1 MDEMEQKLGAI
12 LGNPDLMK
20 QIMSMAQS
28 LGQQPAQQLPQ
39 EPPPPAASEPGMDPA
54 ALQKI
59 ASLAGKTGIDRNQQ
73 ALLKALGPYLSVQR
87 VRKLEKAMRAAKL
100 ANAHDFIVSFPDGY
114 KTRVGENGHNLS
126 GGERQRVAIARA
138 ILNDPKS
145 LILDEATSAL
155 DVETERQVLR
165 NIVQQHPN
173 KTCIVTTHRPSVL
186 NLCQRVYRV
195 MDTKVTELDEETS
208 SRMAQ
213 DF

>member
-39 EPPPPAASEPGMDPA
+39 EPPPPAVSEPGMDPA

-100 ANAHDFIVSFPDGY
+100 TELAS
-114 KTRVGENGHNLS
+114 
-126 GGERQRVAIARA
+126 
-138 ILNDPKS
+138 S
-145 LILDEATSAL
+145 LIGSGAL
-155 DVETERQVLR
+155 QGLLGR
-165 NIVQQHPN
+165 
-173 KTCIVTTHRPSVL
+173 
-186 NLCQRVYRV
+186 
-195 MDTKVTELDEETS
+195 
-208 SRMAQ
+208 
-213 DF
+213 

>member
-54 ALQKI
+54 ALQRI

-87 VRKLEKAMRAAKL
+87 VRKREKAMRAAKL
-100 ANAHDFIVSFPDGY
+100 A
-114 KTRVGENGHNLS
+114 R
-126 GGERQRVAIARA
+126 IA
-138 ILNDPKS
+138 S
-145 LILDEATSAL
+145 
-155 DVETERQVLR
+155 
-165 NIVQQHPN
+165 
-173 KTCIVTTHRPSVL
+173 SVL
-186 NLCQRVYRV
+186 NSGAVSFLSGR
-195 MDTKVTELDEETS
+195 
-208 SRMAQ
+208 
-213 DF
+213 

>member
-54 ALQKI
+54 ALQRI
-59 ASLAGKTGIDRNQQ
+59 ASLAGKTGIDRQ

-100 ANAHDFIVSFPDGY
+100 A
-114 KTRVGENGHNLS
+114 R
-126 GGERQRVAIARA
+126 IA
-138 ILNDPKS
+138 S
-145 LILDEATSAL
+145 
-155 DVETERQVLR
+155 
-165 NIVQQHPN
+165 
-173 KTCIVTTHRPSVL
+173 SVL
-186 NLCQRVYRV
+186 NSGAVSFLSGR
-195 MDTKVTELDEETS
+195 
-208 SRMAQ
+208 
-213 DF
+213 